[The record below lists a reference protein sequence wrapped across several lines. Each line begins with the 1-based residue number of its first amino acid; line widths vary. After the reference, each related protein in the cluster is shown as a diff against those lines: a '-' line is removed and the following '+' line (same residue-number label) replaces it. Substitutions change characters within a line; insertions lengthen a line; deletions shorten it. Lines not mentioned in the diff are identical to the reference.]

1 MSADVNMRESSIEIP
16 LEPSLVANLRE
27 IEKQNNRESSQI
39 NSKPREPESTKV
51 TAEQLLKDDSE
62 GEQNEEEPDLN
73 SKLFY
78 QHIPVIGKTPMC
90 K

>member
-1 MSADVNMRESSIEIP
+1 MYMRESSIEIP

-27 IEKQNNRESSQI
+27 IEKYNYREPVD
-39 NSKPREPESTKV
+39 SKPREPESNRV

-62 GEQNEEEPDLN
+62 GDQNGAEPDLN